1 MGVAMARSGIYKSE
15 VLRAR
20 DKLVAMG
27 RYPSIDA
34 LRQELGNTGSKATIH
49 RYLKE
54 IEEEEGGKTGTKV
67 AISEALQDLV
77 VRLAERLQVEADARI
92 SELAAKHAAELA
104 QSHQERE
111 SVRAEVLELRNALD
125 KAQAELASE
134 RAQHS
139 RTTERLQEEGVAHA
153 RARQQVIDLQDRLQS
168 EEQHRQ
174 SLEEKH
180 THAREAL
187 EHFRAAAKDQR
198 EQEQRQHE
206 QQVQYLQNEVKTL
219 RDLLAQK
226 QHETTLINLESA
238 RLATELS
245 RSERSLHD
253 VRGELRGL
261 KEVKAELTAAQKQV
275 ERLGRQV
282 VELDAKA
289 GALEKQ
295 NTELDAGRAEDQ
307 AKVRQ
312 LQIDL
317 AAAKA
322 AAQAQDQLAEKI
334 QAWIQAPSL
343 NAQTARVK

>member
-1 MGVAMARSGIYKSE
+1 MARSGIYKSE

-49 RYLKE
+49 RYVKE

-111 SVRAEVLELRNALD
+111 SVRAEILELRNALD
-125 KAQAELASE
+125 QAQAELASE
-134 RAQHS
+134 RAQHK

-153 RARQQVIDLQDRLQS
+153 QASQQVIDLQDRLQS

-238 RLATELS
+238 RLT
-245 RSERSLHD
+245 
-253 VRGELRGL
+253 
-261 KEVKAELTAAQKQV
+261 T
-275 ERLGRQV
+275 
-282 VELDAKA
+282 
-289 GALEKQ
+289 
-295 NTELDAGRAEDQ
+295 
-307 AKVRQ
+307 
-312 LQIDL
+312 
-317 AAAKA
+317 
-322 AAQAQDQLAEKI
+322 
-334 QAWIQAPSL
+334 
-343 NAQTARVK
+343 